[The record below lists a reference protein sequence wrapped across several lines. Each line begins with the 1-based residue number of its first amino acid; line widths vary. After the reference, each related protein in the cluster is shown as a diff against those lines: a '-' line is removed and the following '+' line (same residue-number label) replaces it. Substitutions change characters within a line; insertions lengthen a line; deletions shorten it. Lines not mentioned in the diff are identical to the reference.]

1 MNQQT
6 LNEKINI
13 TSQLIRNICNQAEL
27 PIEIISLIIDNIQLE
42 IKYLIKDK
50 ETTEQVAQLKN
61 LLESQ
66 EQADKEVS
74 V

>member
-50 ETTEQVAQLKN
+50 ETTEQITQLKN

-66 EQADKEVS
+66 EQVDKEVS
-74 V
+74 I